1 MTSQHLSL
9 AFWRGGEDAAPGGLA
24 FERARA
30 REPVA
35 FRHPG
40 AAPDYVARLPGG
52 VREAPGPAR
61 TCQYIG
67 EERGAPSEWA
77 F

>member
-9 AFWRGGEDAAPGGLA
+9 ASRGGEDAAPGNLA

-40 AAPDYVARLPGG
+40 AAPHYLARLSGG
-52 VREAPGPAR
+52 FGALLPAR
-61 TCQYIG
+61 ELPGVTV
-67 EERGAPSEWA
+67 RD
-77 F
+77 